1 MNLEYRELPPPP
13 ALAPF
18 VRCFWTLTGNLPQVD
33 ERIVPDGCFELVFH
47 RGEPFRQNGELQ
59 KQALLIGEVRRPT
72 VLTPSRNCDVVGV
85 RFRPGGA
92 AAFFRFAM
100 SEVRDAILPA
110 DEVLCFDG
118 HGLVELLVKR
128 RTPPRQW
135 RSVAAAVEIIEA
147 RRGNVR
153 IGALAKHIG
162 ISERTLQRSFED
174 AVGVLPKTF
183 ARLTRFQAHLAAPDG
198 DAGYVDA
205 SHLTRDYHEFAGVTP
220 AAYEREQHALRD
232 NFAGNV
238 QDAEDALL

>member
-1 MNLEYRELPPPP
+1 MSFAYRELLPPTP
-13 ALAPF
+13 LAPF
-18 VRCFWTLTGNLPQVD
+18 VRCFWTLQGELPPIE

-59 KQALLIGEVRRPT
+59 KHALLIGEVRRPT
-72 VLTPSRNCDVVGV
+72 VLTPSRKCDILGV

-92 AAFFRFAM
+92 AAFFRFPM

-110 DEVLCFDG
+110 DDVLRLDG
-118 HGLVELLVKR
+118 DDIVELLMKR

-135 RSVAAAVEIIEA
+135 RSVAAAIEIIEA
-147 RRGNVR
+147 RNGNVR

-162 ISERTLQRSFED
+162 ISERTLQRSFEES
-174 AVGVLPKTF
+174 VGILPKTF
-183 ARLTRFQAHLAAPDG
+183 ARLTRFQAYLAAPEG

-205 SHLTRDYHEFAGVTP
+205 SHLARDFHEFGGVTP
-220 AAYEREQHALRD
+220 AQYLRERHELRD

-238 QDAEDALL
+238 QDLAGDVR

>member
-1 MNLEYRELPPPP
+1 MSFTYRELPPSA

-18 VRCFWTLTGNLPQVD
+18 VRCFWTLEGELPPVE
-33 ERIVPDGCFELVFH
+33 ERIVPDGCFELVIH

-59 KQALLIGEVRRPT
+59 KPALLIGEVRRAT
-72 VLTPSRNCDVVGV
+72 VVTPSRHCDVLGV

-92 AAFFRFAM
+92 AAFFRFPM

-110 DEVLCFDG
+110 EEVLRLDG
-118 HGLVELLVKR
+118 RDLVQLLLER

-135 RSVAAAVEIIEA
+135 RAVAAAVEIIE
-147 RRGNVR
+147 RRKGNVR

-162 ISERTLQRSFED
+162 VSERTLQRSFEES
-174 AVGVLPKTF
+174 VGILPKTF
-183 ARLTRFQAHLAAPDG
+183 ARLTRFQAHLAAPER

-220 AAYEREQHALRD
+220 AAYERERHELRD

-238 QDAEDALL
+238 QDADGTLL